1 MMSDELD
8 RFFPRPTALRP
19 EVPLATVIGG
29 SLSKGLEAKLSPQ
42 RLIEGLAVGRYVV
55 VRGRTPR
62 RFFGMITDVALET
75 RHPAVEQYP
84 PDSPDDFIAE
94 VYRGTLTEGR
104 LHITPMLVMDEHG
117 EVRPAKTVPAHFTR
131 VYDATP
137 EEVEA
142 IFGDADAEGNLYIGE
157 PLEMPNV
164 RVALDLRRF
173 VERPSGVFGKT
184 GTGKTFL
191 TRMLLAGIIKEQVAV
206 NLVFDMHNEY
216 GWKVQDEA
224 KQEVKGLRQLFYD
237 GRVSVF
243 TLDPYSSQ
251 RRRSKVD
258 YEVRIPYRSLEPE
271 DVEMLAPLFG
281 FTDVQ
286 TNALYEL
293 YRRLGSDWVRILL
306 SEKEED
312 RQRLEEVMD
321 ESKLHEGTLGSIQRK
336 LSQLRRFAFLVEG
349 EAEDS
354 VARILD
360 YLAAGKSV
368 ILEFGRYG
376 NALEAYILVANYIT
390 RRIHR
395 QYVHQKEEAL
405 GGGRPEPRPLVITIE
420 EAHKFLDPRIAQ
432 HTIFGTIA
440 REMRKY
446 NVTLLIVDQRPSGID
461 PEVMSQIGTR
471 VTALLDEESD
481 IRAVFSG
488 VAGASSLREV
498 LARLETKQ
506 QALILGHAVP
516 MPVVIHTR
524 DYRDLYGEI
533 IGEAIPPDE
542 ARDLL
547 YG

>member
-1 MMSDELD
+1 MSDELD

-104 LHITPMLVMDEHG
+104 LHITPMLVMDERG

-224 KQEVKGLRQLFYD
+224 KQDVKGLRQLFYD

-243 TLDPYSSQ
+243 TLDPDSS
-251 RRRSKVD
+251 RRRGGKVD
-258 YEVRIPYRSLEPE
+258 YEVRIPYDRLEPE
-271 DVEMLAPLFG
+271 DLEMLAPLFG

-293 YRRLGSDWVRILL
+293 HRRLGREWVRILF
-306 SEKEED
+306 SDAEAD
-312 RQRLEEVMD
+312 RERLDEVM
-321 ESKLHEGTLGSIQRK
+321 EASKLHEGTLGSIQRK
-336 LSQLRRFAFLVEG
+336 LSRMRRFSFLVPG
-349 EAEDS
+349 EADDS

-360 YLAAGKSV
+360 YLSAGKSV

-376 NALEAYILVANYIT
+376 DALEAYILVANYIT

-395 QYVHQKEEAL
+395 QYVRRKERAIGGEA
-405 GGGRPEPRPLVITIE
+405 PEPRPLVITIE

-488 VAGASSLREV
+488 VAGGAALREV

>member
-1 MMSDELD
+1 MSDELD

-104 LHITPMLVMDEHG
+104 LHITPMLVMDERG

-191 TRMLLAGIIKEQVAV
+191 TRMLLAGIIREQVAV

-224 KQEVKGLRQLFYD
+224 KQDVKGLRQLFYD

-243 TLDPYSSQ
+243 TLDPDSS
-251 RRRSKVD
+251 RRRGGKVD
-258 YEVRIPYRSLEPE
+258 YEVRIPYDRLEPE
-271 DVEMLAPLFG
+271 DLEMLAPLFG

-293 YRRLGSDWVRILL
+293 HRRLGREWVRILF
-306 SEKEED
+306 SDAEAD
-312 RQRLEEVMD
+312 RERLDEVM
-321 ESKLHEGTLGSIQRK
+321 EASKLHEGTLGSIQRK
-336 LSQLRRFAFLVEG
+336 LSRMRRFSFLVPG
-349 EAEDS
+349 EADDS

-360 YLAAGKSV
+360 YLSAGKSV

-376 NALEAYILVANYIT
+376 DALEAYILVANYIT

-395 QYVHQKEEAL
+395 QYVRRKERAIGGEA
-405 GGGRPEPRPLVITIE
+405 PEPRPLVITIE

-488 VAGASSLREV
+488 VAGGAALREV